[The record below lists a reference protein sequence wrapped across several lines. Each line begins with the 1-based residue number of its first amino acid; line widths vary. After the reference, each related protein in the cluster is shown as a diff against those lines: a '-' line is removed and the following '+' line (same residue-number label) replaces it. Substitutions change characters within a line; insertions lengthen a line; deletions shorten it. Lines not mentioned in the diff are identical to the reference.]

1 MAHLFA
7 CSKSTLGRRQG
18 ALGFFLSG
26 LMSRCKM
33 EFLPFV
39 FRFLDKERGLEEH
52 IFVVLDCCTGGN
64 GSVKEI
70 LSLVL

>member
-1 MAHLFA
+1 
-7 CSKSTLGRRQG
+7 
-18 ALGFFLSG
+18 
-26 LMSRCKM
+26 M